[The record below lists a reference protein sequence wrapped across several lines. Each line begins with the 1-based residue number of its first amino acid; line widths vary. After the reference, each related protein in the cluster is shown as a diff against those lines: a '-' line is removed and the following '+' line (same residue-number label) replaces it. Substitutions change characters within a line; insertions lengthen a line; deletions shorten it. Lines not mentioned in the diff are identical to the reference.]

1 MPYPG
6 EIFAGT
12 YQVMEEIGK
21 GGAGIIYKAYH
32 LNLQKYVV
40 LKKIKDN
47 CVGALDARGEA
58 DILKALHHTY
68 LPQVYDFLQIGQEI
82 YTVMEYIEGKD
93 LKYYLDRGYR
103 FDEAMLWHWLQQLAE
118 VLEYLHQHGILHLDI
133 KPANIM
139 LTAEGNI
146 CLIDFNISLTN
157 EMNGINGISMAY
169 ASPEMY
175 AKWMGNEVSLDAR
188 TDIYSLGAT
197 FYQLMTGYVPS
208 PVQGQMMPLE
218 AFSLPY
224 SKAFVSIICKMLKN
238 NREQRYADVTKLK
251 RAIHREMRSKAEKNT
266 LRAVFGMM
274 LVAVIVLL
282 LVLGGMLFQ
291 SFRYVSTADKKAV
304 YEEELRI
311 ADLCQSGEY
320 EIAYRE
326 VTEFMGEQ
334 EDAIEKLQG
343 ARQRYLELLVD
354 ICIGAEKY
362 SQAEVYLQ
370 ELFRYEYKP
379 EYYCDLAIIKAYLG
393 EFREAESALEQATQY
408 QGDTIEIRKCRAE
421 IYAAQKKYAQALA
434 EYQILY
440 QSSQSSG
447 ILRRMAALALL
458 AAGEDSQYLATASD
472 YYEQLITTGFA
483 SYADKSNLV
492 TSYEKRGMN
501 ERATEI
507 LQSMLVDYPTMY
519 QVPLRLGIIKYNA
532 EMKKAPAN
540 RDFSQV
546 KKYALKAQKLH
557 LEMGNEADEQLN
569 YFLKIIEEMP

>member
-103 FDEAMLWHWLQQLAE
+103 FDEAMLWNWLQQLAE

-175 AKWMGNEVSLDAR
+175 AKWMGNEVGLDAR

-197 FYQLMTGYVPS
+197 FYQLMTGYIPS
-208 PVQGQMMPLE
+208 PIPGQMMPLE
-218 AFSLPY
+218 TFTLPY

-238 NREQRYADVTKLK
+238 NREQRYANVTKLK

-266 LRAVFGMM
+266 LWAVFGMM
-274 LVAVIVLL
+274 LVAVIVS
-282 LVLGGMLFQ
+282 LVILGSVLFRTFQ
-291 SFRYVSTADKKAV
+291 YVKPADKQAV
-304 YEEELRI
+304 YKEEQRLVELCRT
-311 ADLCQSGEY
+311 GEY
-320 EIAYRE
+320 ATAYRE
-326 VTEFMGEQ
+326 ATVFMQEQ
-334 EDAIEKLQG
+334 SDVIEKLQG

-354 ICIGAEKY
+354 ICIGMQEYNRADG
-362 SQAEVYLQ
+362 YLQ
-370 ELFRYEYKP
+370 ELFQYEYKP
-379 EYYCDLAIIKAYLG
+379 EYYCNQAIIKAYLG
-393 EFREAESALEQATQY
+393 EFREAEKALEQATQY
-408 QGDTIEIRKCRAE
+408 QGDTIEIGKCRAE
-421 IYAAQKKYAQALA
+421 IYVAQKKYAQALT

-458 AAGEDSQYLATASD
+458 AAEEDSQYLATASD
-472 YYEQLITTGFA
+472 YYEQLITIGFA

-507 LQSMLVDYPTMY
+507 LQGMLVDYPTMY

-557 LEMGNEADEQLN
+557 VEMGNETDEQLN
-569 YFLKIIEEMP
+569 YFVKIIEEMP